1 MSEWRSLPGSENMQ
15 STLRKVEI
23 NNQDTPE
30 EFHVRIEPVSKIT
43 GFKLRELWEFRELLY
58 FFTWR
63 DVKVRY
69 KQTLLGATWAI
80 LQPFMSMVVF
90 SLFFGRLA
98 KIGSDG
104 LPYPIF
110 NYAALLPWSYFSG
123 ALSGAAHSLVGS
135 SHMITK
141 IYFPRLILP
150 ISAVISGLVDF
161 AFAFLVLIGMM
172 LYYQIQP
179 TIYVLLLPFLLL
191 LAMITAIGVGL
202 WFSAFNVR
210 YRDVRYIVPFLVQL
224 WMFGTPVVYSSS
236 LLSEPWRTLYGLN
249 PMVGVVEGF
258 RWALLGSNPPGPM
271 LWLSIIVALV
281 LFITGLLYFRKM
293 ETTFADEV

>member
-1 MSEWRSLPGSENMQ
+1 MSEWRSMPGSEIMQ
-15 STLRKVEI
+15 STIKQAIETQSI
-23 NNQDTPE
+23 SSD
-30 EFHVRIEPVSKIT
+30 EFHIHIEPVSKVT
-43 GFKLRELWEFRELLY
+43 GLKLGELWEFRELL
-58 FFTWR
+58 FFLTWR

-90 SLFFGRLA
+90 SLFFGKLA
-98 KIGSDG
+98 NIGSDG

-123 ALSGAAHSLVGS
+123 ALSGASHSLVGS
-135 SHMITK
+135 AHMITK

-150 ISAVISGLVDF
+150 ISAGVSGLVDF
-161 AFAFLVLIGMM
+161 CFAFLVLIGLM
-172 LYYQIQP
+172 LFYKIQP
-179 TIYVLLLPFLLL
+179 TIYVLVLPLLLL
-191 LAMITAIGVGL
+191 LAMVTAIGVGL

-210 YRDVRYIVPFLVQL
+210 YRDVRYIIPFLVQL
-224 WMFGTPVVYSSS
+224 WMFASPVVYSSS

-249 PMVGVVEGF
+249 PMVGVVDGF
-258 RWALLGSNPPGPM
+258 RWALLGSTPPGPM
-271 LWLSIIVALV
+271 LWLSIIVAVV
-281 LFITGLLYFRKM
+281 LFISGLFYFRKM